1 MTETL
6 EAPAGA
12 TAPKKPKG
20 RRKSHPIRSLL
31 VRRLMTGVVSVF
43 VISIVVYAA
52 TLILP
57 GDAATAILGQQATP
71 QRLADLRHQLHLDQ
85 SPISGYLSWVSGALR
100 GDFGTSLT
108 QGQPV
113 WDLMG
118 SRLANSIVLIV
129 VTAIISTILGV
140 LLGMW
145 AAARHDTWID
155 HSLSVTALVASSLPE
170 FVVAVFVVMIFAV
183 TVFTWFPAVSILP
196 LGEHIWNEPN
206 KLVLPVVAL
215 VIVVTP
221 YVFRMFR
228 ASLIEA
234 MSSDYVEV
242 ATLKGAST
250 RRLLFGHAL
259 PNSLAAT
266 IQVVGLNL
274 LYLAGGIALVETVF
288 QYPGIGLS
296 LVASITD
303 RDVPVIQFLVVLL
316 AIAYVFLNV
325 ATDVAVLLVTP
336 RRRLPR

>member
-6 EAPAGA
+6 EQ
-12 TAPKKPKG
+12 TAASPSKPKA
-20 RRKSHPIRSLL
+20 RTNHPIRSLL
-31 VRRLMTGVVSVF
+31 VQRLLTGVVSVV

-52 TLILP
+52 TLVLP

-71 QRLADLRHQLHLDQ
+71 QRLVELRHQLHLDQ
-85 SPISGYLSWVSGALR
+85 SPIGGYLSWAKAALH

-108 QGQPV
+108 QGAPV
-113 WDLMG
+113 WDLMAP
-118 SRLANSIVLIV
+118 RLANSIVLIV
-129 VTAIISTILGV
+129 ATAIISTILGV

-145 AAARHDTWID
+145 AAARRDSWVD

-183 TVFTWFPAVSILP
+183 TVFAWFPAVSILP
-196 LGEHIWNEPN
+196 EGEQIWDEPN

-250 RRLLFGHAL
+250 SRLLFGHAL

>member
-6 EAPAGA
+6 EATGA
-12 TAPKKPKG
+12 IATKPKG
-20 RRKSHPIRSLL
+20 RAAHPIRSVL
-31 VRRLMTGVVSVF
+31 VSRLVTGVVSVF
-43 VISIVVYAA
+43 IISIVVYAA
-52 TLILP
+52 TLVLP

-71 QRLADLRHQLHLDQ
+71 QRLAELRAQLHLDQ
-85 SPISGYLSWVSGALR
+85 SPVSGYLSWISSALH

-108 QGQPV
+108 QGGRV
-113 WDLMG
+113 WDLMAP
-118 SRLANSIVLIV
+118 RLANSIVLIV

-145 AAARHDTWID
+145 AAARRDSWVD
-155 HSLSVTALVASSLPE
+155 HSLSVTALVASALPE
-170 FVVAVFVVMIFAV
+170 FVVAVFVVMIFGV

-196 LGEHIWNEPN
+196 EGEHIWNEPN

-228 ASLIEA
+228 AALIEA
-234 MSSDYVEV
+234 LSSDYVEV

-250 RRLLFGHAL
+250 SRLLFGHAL

-288 QYPGIGLS
+288 QYPGIGLA
-296 LVASITD
+296 LVAAITD

-316 AIAYVFLNV
+316 AIAYVFLNIV
-325 ATDVAVLLVTP
+325 TDVAVLLVTP

>member
-1 MTETL
+1 MTEVLQATGAI
-6 EAPAGA
+6 APQ
-12 TAPKKPKG
+12 PKG
-20 RRKSHPIRSLL
+20 KTAHPIRSLL
-31 VRRLMTGVVSVF
+31 ISRLATGVLSVI

-52 TLILP
+52 TLVLP

-71 QRLADLRHQLHLDQ
+71 ERLAQLRSQLHLDQ
-85 SPISGYLSWVSGALR
+85 SPVPVLSWAKAALH

-108 QGQPV
+108 QGQARV
-113 WDLMG
+113 WDLIAP
-118 SRLANSIVLIV
+118 RLANSAVLIV
-129 VTAIISTILGV
+129 ATAIVSTILGV

-145 AAARHDTWID
+145 AASRKDSWVD

-196 LGEHIWNEPN
+196 EGEHIWDEPN
-206 KLVLPVVAL
+206 KLVLPVLAL

-234 MSSDYVEV
+234 LSSDYVEV

-250 RRLLFGHAL
+250 SRLLFGHAL

-288 QYPGIGLS
+288 QYPGIGLA

-303 RDVPVIQFLVVLL
+303 RDVPTIQFLVVLL
-316 AIAYVFLNV
+316 AIAYVFLNIV
-325 ATDVAVLLVTP
+325 TDVAVLLVTP

>member
-6 EAPAGA
+6 EATGA

-20 RRKSHPIRSLL
+20 RTSHPIRSLL
-31 VRRLMTGVVSVF
+31 VRRLMTGVVSVI

-52 TLILP
+52 TLVLP

-85 SPISGYLSWVSGALR
+85 SAIGGYLSWVKAALH
-100 GDFGTSLT
+100 GDFGSSLT

-113 WDLMG
+113 WDLIAP
-118 SRLANSIVLIV
+118 RLANSIVLIV
-129 VTAIISTILGV
+129 TAAIISTVLGV

-145 AAARHDTWID
+145 AAARHDSWID
-155 HSLSVTALVASSLPE
+155 HSLSVTSLVASSLPE
-170 FVVAVFVVMIFAV
+170 FVVAVFVVMVFAV
-183 TVFTWFPAVSILP
+183 TMFAWFPAVSILP
-196 LGEHIWNEPN
+196 EGEHIWNEPN

-266 IQVVGLNL
+266 IQVIGLNL

-316 AIAYVFLNV
+316 AIAYVFLNI